1 MATTVFTI
9 VRIKDYFL
17 VWLCFV
23 LAAAFFG
30 SATIAQETDSE
41 TALSDAESVDLEE
54 SPLDDGIMRAYV
66 IPVQTQIGKPTLFAI
81 RAGIKEAISAKADV
95 VLLDMDTPGGELG
108 VTLEIMKILDR
119 FPGKTVTY
127 VSGDAISA
135 GAIIASVTQEIY
147 FEGKATI
154 GSAEPVSGAGQDID
168 ESMKRKVLGFMKSK
182 LRAYTNEY
190 RYRSEVISAM
200 VDPEVELKIDE
211 KIISPKGELLNINAE
226 EAIQLYG
233 DPPEPLL
240 GHGIHDSADDVI
252 KALAGLETIER
263 MDYHVSW
270 SLELANWL
278 MYINPILLGI
288 GGLLLFTEFKTPGF
302 GIFGISGLMCLA
314 IVFFGHNVAGLSGN
328 EPFLIFLLGAA
339 LVFIELFFMPGAM
352 VMAIPGVLLMLGS
365 LFWGMADI
373 WPSDTAN
380 YEFTLDVFLVPF
392 YNIAGGAIVALV
404 LILGLIK
411 FMPDSFVWNH
421 LVLSRS
427 IAGTSR
433 GSDEDSASGREGTL
447 VGSEGVAVT
456 DLYPSGE
463 VEIEGYRY
471 SAQLEVG
478 TLDKGERIRVAKSGP
493 FGLIVEKA

>member
-1 MATTVFTI
+1 MASTDSTTV
-9 VRIKDYFL
+9 RIRKYSL
-17 VWLCFV
+17 AWRCFALLAV
-23 LAAAFFG
+23 LLGNAVF
-30 SATIAQETDSE
+30 AQETTSE
-41 TALSDAESVDLEE
+41 TAPPEAVSDELEE
-54 SPLDDGIMRAYV
+54 NPLDDGIMRAYV
-66 IPVQTQIGKPTLFAI
+66 IPVKTQIGKPTLFAI
-81 RAGIKEAISAKADV
+81 RAGIKEAIGAKADII
-95 VLLDMDTPGGELG
+95 LLDMDTPGGELN
-108 VTLEIMKILDR
+108 VTLDIMKILDR

-200 VDPEVELKIDE
+200 VDPEIELKIDE
-211 KIISPKGELLNINAE
+211 TIISPKGELLNINAE

-252 KALAGLETIER
+252 KALAGSDTIER

-302 GIFGISGLMCLA
+302 GIFGISGLICLA

-339 LVFIELFFMPGAM
+339 LVFIELFFMPGAL

-365 LFWGMADI
+365 LLWGMADI
-373 WPSDTAN
+373 WPSDTPN
-380 YEFTLDVFLVPF
+380 YEFTLDIFLVPF
-392 YNIAGGAIVALV
+392 YNLTGGAIVALI

-411 FMPDSFVWNH
+411 FMPESYIWNH

-433 GSDEDSASGREGTL
+433 GTGEDSASAREGTL
-447 VGSEGVAVT
+447 VGLEGIAVT

-463 VEIEGYRY
+463 VEIDGYRY

-478 TLDKGERIRVAKSGP
+478 TLEKGERIRVAKSGP

>member
-1 MATTVFTI
+1 MGSTVFS
-9 VRIKDYFL
+9 L
-17 VWLCFV
+17 VGVKNYSLAWLRFV
-23 LAAAFFG
+23 FSAVIFSGSVFG
-30 SATIAQETDSE
+30 QDSE
-41 TALSDAESVDLEE
+41 DEIAASESAEPEASA
-54 SPLDDGIMRAYV
+54 LDDGVMRAYV
-66 IPVQTQIGKPTLFAI
+66 IPVKTQIGKPTLFAL
-81 RAGIKEAISAKADV
+81 RSGVKAAIEAKADV

-127 VSGDAISA
+127 VGGDAISA

-147 FEGKATI
+147 FESKATI
-154 GSAEPVSGAGQDID
+154 GSAEPVSGSGQDID

-182 LRAYTNEY
+182 LRAYTNDY

-200 VDPEVELKIDE
+200 VDPEVELKIGE
-211 KIISPKGELLNINAE
+211 EVISAKGELLNINAE
-226 EAIQLYG
+226 EAITSYG

-240 GHGIHDSADDVI
+240 GHGIHASVDDVI
-252 KALAGLETIER
+252 KALAGSEAVER
-263 MDYHVSW
+263 LDYRVTW

-278 MYINPILLGI
+278 MMLSPILMGI
-288 GGLLLFTEFKTPGF
+288 GGLLLFAEFKTPGF
-302 GIFGISGLMCLA
+302 GIFGIGGLILLA

-328 EPFLIFLLGAA
+328 EAFLVFLLGAA
-339 LVFIELFFMPGAM
+339 LVFAEVFLMPGVM
-352 VMAIPGVLLMLGS
+352 VLAIPGILLMLGS

-373 WPSDTAN
+373 WPSETRN
-380 YEFTLDVFLVPF
+380 YEFTLDVFVGPF
-392 YNIAGGAIVALV
+392 YNIAAGTLVALV
-404 LILGLIK
+404 LILAFIK
-411 FMPDSFVWNH
+411 FMPDSFIWNQ

-433 GSDEDSASGREGTL
+433 ETVEGSRSAREGTL
-447 VGSEGVAVT
+447 VGFEGIAVT
-456 DLYPSGE
+456 DLYPTGE

-478 TLDKGERIRVAKSGP
+478 TLNKGERIRVAKSGP